1 MKFKGLIAAA
11 FTPFRDDGSLT
22 ADPIPDLIEYYLS
35 KKLAGIFV
43 CGSTGECSSMTT
55 EERLTVAEKFIVAAA
70 GRLPVIVHVGSN
82 SLAEAAIL
90 AAHAQVCGA
99 TAISAVSP
107 SYFKPDSVETL
118 VVSMKQIAAAAP
130 RLPFYFYHIP
140 ALTGVNFSMTDFVR
154 LAAAEIPNFAGLKY
168 TDEDLMSFQRC
179 VDLQMNNIQ
188 IMFGRDE
195 ILLAGLAL
203 GAEAGVGSTFNFA
216 PQLYHRIIA
225 AFERGDLAEAR
236 RRQAQSQ
243 LLVTFLQKYGGSTS
257 KTIMNLIG
265 RPVGPTR
272 LPVSQMSPEK
282 QAGLK
287 RELQQCGLFELLG

>member
-22 ADPIPDLIEYYLS
+22 TDPIPGLVEYYLS

-55 EERLTVAEKFIVAAA
+55 EERLTVAERFIVAAA
-70 GRLPVIVHVGSN
+70 GRIPVIVHVGSN
-82 SLAEAAIL
+82 SLTEAAIL
-90 AAHAQVCGA
+90 ASHAQACGA
-99 TAISAVSP
+99 EAISAVAP

-118 VVSMKQIAAAAP
+118 VASMKQIAAAAP
-130 RLPFYFYHIP
+130 RLLFYFYHIP

-154 LAAAEIPNFAGLKY
+154 LATAEIPNFAGLKY
-168 TDEDLMSFQRC
+168 TNEDLMTYQRC
-179 VDLQMNNIQ
+179 VDLNLEHIQ

-216 PQLYHRIIA
+216 PKLYHRIIA
-225 AFERGDLAEAR
+225 AFEQGDLVEAR
-236 RRQAQSQ
+236 RWQARSQ

-265 RPVGPTR
+265 HPVGPSR
-272 LPVSQMSPEK
+272 LPVAQMSPEM